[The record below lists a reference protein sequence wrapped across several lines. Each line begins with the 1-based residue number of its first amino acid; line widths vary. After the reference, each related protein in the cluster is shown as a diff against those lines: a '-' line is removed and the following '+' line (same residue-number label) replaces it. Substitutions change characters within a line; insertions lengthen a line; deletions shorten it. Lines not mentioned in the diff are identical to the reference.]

1 MDRSG
6 NVDACEFVRF
16 GHLLFKASCLLSV
29 YSLQDERMTL
39 GDLFEMVV
47 ARSESRVQE
56 RIDQDHHLDESI
68 LGSMKEELD
77 LVGDTCKSSCYL
89 GEMRNS

>member
-1 MDRSG
+1 MSTLVSVCVLDTSCSR
-6 NVDACEFVRF
+6 
-16 GHLLFKASCLLSV
+16 LLVSWTV

-47 ARSESRVQE
+47 ARSEPSVQE
-56 RIDQDHHLDESI
+56 HIDQYHHLDESRV
-68 LGSMKEELD
+68 GSTKEELD
-77 LVGDTCKSSCYL
+77 LVGDTRKSSCYL